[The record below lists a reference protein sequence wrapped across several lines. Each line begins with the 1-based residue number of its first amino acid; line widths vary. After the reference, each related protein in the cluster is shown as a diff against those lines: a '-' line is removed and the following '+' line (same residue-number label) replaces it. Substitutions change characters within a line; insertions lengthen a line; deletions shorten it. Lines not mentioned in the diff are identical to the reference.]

1 MPRLRR
7 SDKRKYDRV
16 TIELRCVL
24 ANAQAAGDPD
34 TWVEYWGS
42 PEEARRA
49 WDALRSRVVSQFGR
63 PTRAHAGL
71 AALPTV
77 PGRSSGHPPARHHAW
92 ASRTRRHIRV
102 WGTAYE
108 TRP

>member
-24 ANAQAAGDPD
+24 ANAHAAGDPD
-34 TWVEYWGS
+34 TWVAYWGS

-49 WDALRSRVVSQFGR
+49 WNALRSQLEDEAGQTYEAWLKRIAQEPKRRGWLAEAAEDEGAPDEDAAGR
-63 PTRAHAGL
+63 
-71 AALPTV
+71 
-77 PGRSSGHPPARHHAW
+77 
-92 ASRTRRHIRV
+92 
-102 WGTAYE
+102 E
-108 TRP
+108 